1 MNTSKGGISLS
12 IAATSLLAL
21 ETLRYSGVL
30 ASPIWQ
36 IAISVAEGATVG
48 GLADWFAVSA
58 LFRRIPIPLMSRH
71 TNIILRKRQ
80 VVTEGLAD
88 MVQNEWLTPGSIRV
102 HLDSI
107 KLTDAFL
114 KFIEQPE
121 RRKVIFEYAKTGA
134 QQLSNQI
141 TADKT
146 VVWLENLVE
155 EQVASQAARDFLAKE
170 ILDGV
175 KRMEESENRL
185 TSWMTKAAKLFI
197 SDETELHQAEKL
209 AASILEHVSAKL
221 ESDDLVLGILQH
233 TRDAVLAQLSDAGS
247 SMHTGLDRSID
258 DVLEHLRCNAELR
271 EKIDAQV
278 KESIIQVL
286 EHSRAMIG
294 DIVRTSLAPENLSDR
309 EWLRKIENRVGDD
322 LQWIRLNGAIVGGFA
337 AGVIAAIR
345 FVAG

>member
-1 MNTSKGGISLS
+1 MKFSKGSTSLS

-21 ETLRYSGVL
+21 EALHHSGAL
-30 ASPIWQ
+30 ASPVWQ
-36 IAISVAEGATVG
+36 IALSAAEGATVG

-71 TNIILRKRQ
+71 TNIILRKRK
-80 VVTEGLAD
+80 VMTEGLAD
-88 MVQNEWLTPGSIRV
+88 MVQNEWLTPGSICA

-107 KLTDAFL
+107 KLTDTFL

-121 RRKVIFEYAKTGA
+121 RRNVIFEYAKTGA

-146 VVWLENLVE
+146 VGWLEGLLE

-175 KRMEESENRL
+175 KQLEESENKL
-185 TSWMTKAAKLFI
+185 TSWMTKTAKLFI

-221 ESDDLVLGILQH
+221 ESDDLVRDILQH
-233 TRDAVLAQLSDAGS
+233 TQDAVLAQLSEPESNLHA
-247 SMHTGLDRSID
+247 GLDRSID
-258 DVLEHLRCNAELR
+258 GVLEHLRCNAELR
-271 EKIDAQV
+271 ERIDAQV
-278 KESIIQVL
+278 KETIIQIL
-286 EHSRAMIG
+286 EHSRALIG
-294 DIVRTSLAPENLSDR
+294 NIVRTSLAPENLSDKA
-309 EWLRKIENRVGDD
+309 WLRKIESRVGDD
-322 LQWIRLNGAIVGGFA
+322 LQWIRLNGAVVGGFA
-337 AGVIAAIR
+337 AGVIGAIR
-345 FVAG
+345 LAVG